1 MRQLSRAAP
10 SERGQAT
17 FSVVVA
23 IVVVAIGA
31 VLLTRIASL
40 AEAINVKAGN
50 IAQTV
55 GPISE
60 ATTAVGG
67 ENVDRVN
74 ELATSIRDSAVP
86 LRPDLD
92 EIINLA
98 KSIDA
103 RAASI
108 NGSASGINNT
118 AGGINATA
126 SQILGTARSIDA
138 GVQTIIRN
146 LDTTLNLVTTLK
158 GETGNVVG
166 QAVRAHQTVSCID
179 QGVPGGSGD
188 GHCTR

>member
-1 MRQLSRAAP
+1 MRQSSRAAP
-10 SERGQAT
+10 NERGQAT

-50 IAQTV
+50 ISKTV
-55 GPISE
+55 VPISE
-60 ATTAVGG
+60 ATASVGG
-67 ENVDRVN
+67 TNLDRVN
-74 ELATSIRDSAVP
+74 ELAVSIRDSAVP

-92 EIINLA
+92 EIISLA

-103 RAASI
+103 RAATI
-108 NGSASGINNT
+108 NQSASGINGT
-118 AGGINATA
+118 AAGINATA
-126 SQILGTARSIDA
+126 GNILETARSIDR
-138 GVQTIIRN
+138 GVEQINRN
-146 LDTTLNLVTTLK
+146 LDTTLALVTTLK
-158 GETGNVVG
+158 GETGNVLG
-166 QAVRAHQTVSCID
+166 QAVQAHKSVACID